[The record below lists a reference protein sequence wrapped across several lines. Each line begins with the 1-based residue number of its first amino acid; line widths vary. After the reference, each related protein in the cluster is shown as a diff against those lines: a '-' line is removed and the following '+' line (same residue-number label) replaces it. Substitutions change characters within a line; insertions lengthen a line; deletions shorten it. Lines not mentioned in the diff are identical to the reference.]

1 MIKEDI
7 VISGLGVISPVGI
20 GKTQYWQSLKDVQS
34 SFKKISLFDTEELEV
49 NTGGEVMS
57 FDPKTILPNLNTRD
71 FDRATILLNSAA
83 KLALDD
89 GNYKIDETNS
99 PQTGVSVG
107 TTFGSLYSISE
118 FDKESVK
125 DGPKF
130 ANPTVFTSTV
140 GNSPASR
147 IAIIFK
153 IKGLNATI
161 STGMSAGLDAL
172 DYAISQIRLGRAD
185 TMICGA
191 LEVISPQIF
200 LGFLKLNYL
209 AGLKKKPLICCPFDK
224 RRNGIILS
232 EGSSVFIIETKKQ
245 AKERKAQIYAK
256 ISGVGSWF
264 DSNKLYNYNPTGN
277 GMKEAMKRALDD
289 AKLEPK
295 DIDVI
300 FANANS
306 TNDADLIET
315 KAIKSVFGEHAAKI
329 PVTAIKS
336 IIGETY
342 SGSGG
347 MSLAAAVGTLSNDF
361 IPGVLNLEYPDADC
375 DLNYVKGSSINKKVS
390 RIMVNAF
397 GPNGDNT
404 SLIIERAG

>member
-1 MIKEDI
+1 MTKEDI
-7 VISGLGVISPVGI
+7 VISGLGVISAVGI
-20 GKTQYWQSLKDVQS
+20 GKNQYWQSLKDGS
-34 SFKKISLFDTEELEV
+34 SAFKKISLFDTTGLEV
-49 NTGGEVMS
+49 DIGGEVMH
-57 FDPKTILPNLNTRD
+57 FDPKEILPNLNTRD

-89 GNYKIDETNS
+89 GVLNINETNS
-99 PQTGVSVG
+99 KQTGVSIG

-130 ANPTVFTSTV
+130 ANPTIFTSTV

-153 IKGLNATI
+153 IKGLNATL

-172 DYAISQIRLGRAD
+172 DYACRQIRLGRVN
-185 TMICGA
+185 TMIAGA

-200 LGFLKLNYL
+200 LGFLKLKYL
-209 AGLKKKPLICCPFDK
+209 AGLKNKPLLSCPFDE
-224 RRNGIILS
+224 RRNGIIIS
-232 EGSSVFIIETKKQ
+232 EGSSVFVVETKKA
-245 AKERKAQIYAK
+245 AKERNAHSYAK
-256 ISGVGSWF
+256 ISGIGSWF

-289 AKLEPK
+289 ANLEPK

-306 TNDADLIET
+306 TKDADLIEAN
-315 KAIKSVFGEHAAKI
+315 AIKNVFSAYAEKI
-329 PVTAIKS
+329 PVTAVKS

-342 SGSGG
+342 SASGG
-347 MSLAAAVGTLSNDF
+347 MALAAAIGALSNDF
-361 IPGVLNLEYPDADC
+361 IPPTLNLEHPDS
-375 DLNYVKGSSINKKVS
+375 DLGLDFVSGSARNKKIS
-390 RIMVNAF
+390 RIMINAF
-397 GPNGDNT
+397 GPNGDNS
-404 SLIIERAG
+404 SLIIEKAH